1 LSERRAF
8 QEHLKHNDL
17 ALFTK
22 SICEKVE
29 RPPIPPVKGIKEEAW
44 NNKFITGLIQRCWS
58 HSPDERPDFQQI
70 YDELNEL
77 ITEGYIKDEWGRQ
90 FWSIHFTDQDS
101 VPWDDFIKHLMSS
114 KTISLEDNTSFRGLA
129 MSRKNPENTKI
140 ADCFHLLMSQIA
152 GQRKSAFNRVS
163 CENFGKIFLWFGPG
177 VEPDPSKSRFP
188 NFLERMAHLCRQPWF
203 FGLIFNP
210 ERILHDGDKP
220 VFMLRLS
227 TEPGYF
233 TIQTTQIK
241 TRVIYIPGVGYKP
254 ENEQTI
260 FPDLVEF
267 TNTKLKAYEAQE
279 GSEFTYIFGKNT
291 EIDRG
296 NYSAIGSLSI
306 H

>member
-1 LSERRAF
+1 
-8 QEHLKHNDL
+8 
-17 ALFTK
+17 
-22 SICEKVE
+22 
-29 RPPIPPVKGIKEEAW
+29 
-44 NNKFITGLIQRCWS
+44 
-58 HSPDERPDFQQI
+58 
-70 YDELNEL
+70 
-77 ITEGYIKDEWGRQ
+77 
-90 FWSIHFTDQDS
+90 
-101 VPWDDFIKHLMSS
+101 
-114 KTISLEDNTSFRGLA
+114 
-129 MSRKNPENTKI
+129 
-140 ADCFHLLMSQIA
+140 
-152 GQRKSAFNRVS
+152 
-163 CENFGKIFLWFGPG
+163 
-177 VEPDPSKSRFP
+177 
-188 NFLERMAHLCRQPWF
+188 MAHLCRQPWF

-254 ENEQTI
+254 ENEQI
-260 FPDLVEF
+260 VFPDLVEF